1 MDISIVIPCYRSEN
15 TIAKVIDEIQS
26 TMRLRPYLS
35 YEVILVNDC
44 SPDGVWNVICDLTKN
59 NKNIIGVNLSKNF
72 GQHSALMAGFKN
84 STGDTVVTLDDDG
97 QTPASKIYDLYDEL
111 NKGYDVVYAT
121 YRDYNPN
128 FFRKLGSRF
137 ANKMTYYMLD
147 VKEKLPDGS
156 SFRIM
161 RRYIVDEI
169 IKYNNPYPYILGLIL
184 RSTRNVSMVEVEQ
197 RDRLSGKS
205 GYTLKSLFSLWLNG
219 FTAFSVK
226 PLEFGAVIGFF
237 LALLGIIFA
246 VIIVV
251 RKIINPDVQMGWSS
265 LISAVTFIGGVIMI
279 MLGLIGEYVGRIY
292 ICINDSPQYVIKEVI
307 GKDSI

>member
-1 MDISIVIPCYRSEN
+1 
-15 TIAKVIDEIQS
+15 
-26 TMRLRPYLS
+26 
-35 YEVILVNDC
+35 
-44 SPDGVWNVICDLTKN
+44 
-59 NKNIIGVNLSKNF
+59 
-72 GQHSALMAGFKN
+72 
-84 STGDTVVTLDDDG
+84 
-97 QTPASKIYDLYDEL
+97 
-111 NKGYDVVYAT
+111 
-121 YRDYNPN
+121 
-128 FFRKLGSRF
+128 
-137 ANKMTYYMLD
+137 
-147 VKEKLPDGS
+147 
-156 SFRIM
+156 
-161 RRYIVDEI
+161 
-169 IKYNNPYPYILGLIL
+169 
-184 RSTRNVSMVEVEQ
+184 
-197 RDRLSGKS
+197 
-205 GYTLKSLFSLWLNG
+205 LKSLFSLWLNG